1 MERINCPVRNDWKK
15 RVEELGFSFH
25 SIDGTYWDES
35 AFYQFSMREVEE
47 LEAATAELFARC
59 LDAVQYVIDRK
70 LYDLFR
76 IDPKFAPL
84 IEASWNNDAPSI
96 YGRFDLVYDGKH
108 APKLLE
114 FNADTP
120 TSLFEAGVVQWYWLE
135 EIKSGSDQFNSIH
148 EKLVGYW
155 KTLQPYLNEGKLHF
169 CCLKDNL
176 EDLTTV
182 EYLRDCAIQAGIE
195 TDFVYLEDIGWNQ
208 YSLTFVDLQE
218 ENITNL
224 FKLYPWEWL
233 IRESFADKLLIAPER
248 TCWIEPA
255 WKMILSNKAILPVLW
270 QLFPN
275 HPNLLEAYFES
286 SKMPY
291 DYVRKPVLSREG
303 GNVTIVRNGK
313 TIAQTEGSYGQ
324 EGYIYQQYCE
334 LPNFKYNYPVIGSWV
349 IGCEPAGIG
358 IRETN
363 TLITD
368 NLSRFIPHI
377 IN

>member
-15 RVEELGFSFH
+15 RVEELGFGFH
-25 SIDGTYWDES
+25 TIDGTYWDES
-35 AFYQFSMREVEE
+35 AYYQFSMREVNE
-47 LEAATAELFARC
+47 LEAATVELFDRC
-59 LDAVQYVIDRK
+59 LDAVQYVIDHK
-70 LYDLFR
+70 LYDLFK
-76 IDPKFAPL
+76 IDQRFVPL
-84 IEASWNNDAPSI
+84 IESSWNEDAPSI
-96 YGRFDLVYDGKH
+96 YGRFDLVYDGRH
-108 APKLLE
+108 APKMLE

-120 TSLFEAGVVQWYWLE
+120 TSLFEGGVVQWYWLE
-135 EIKSGSDQFNSIH
+135 DVKPGTDQFNSIH

-155 KTLQPYLNEGKLHF
+155 KTLIPYLNEGKLHF
-169 CCLKDNL
+169 SCLKDNL

-182 EYLRDCAIQAGIE
+182 EYLRDCAIQAGIDTE
-195 TDFVYLEDIGWNQ
+195 FVYLEDIGWNQ

-218 ENITNL
+218 QNITNL

-233 IRESFADKLLIAPER
+233 IREAFADNLLIAPER
-248 TCWIEPA
+248 TVWIEPA

-275 HPNLLEAYFES
+275 HPNLLEAYFDN
-286 SKMPY
+286 SKMAF
-291 DYVRKPVLSREG
+291 DYVKKPFFSREG
-303 GNVTIVRNGK
+303 ENVTIVRNGK
-313 TIAQTEGSYGQ
+313 TIAQTAGLYGS
-324 EGYIYQQYCE
+324 EGYIYQKYCE
-334 LPNFKYNYPVIGSWV
+334 LPNFKLNYPVIGSWV
-349 IGCEPAGIG
+349 IGCEPAGMG